1 MKDKTTETNR
11 KKTDTNIDEFEAL
24 LFGAALKTRCG
35 YRLVKMLREENRNNL
50 KNKKA

>member
-1 MKDKTTETNR
+1 MKDKKNNSIR
-11 KKTDTNIDEFEAL
+11 RQPDTSIDEFEAL

-35 YRLVKMLREENRNNL
+35 YRLLKMLREQNRTDL